1 MPGWYKACQ
10 IGRSEQQVRLQ
21 HLCRMKSSRCMFGLC
36 IPVSS
41 LQYQLNGKLLGVGPI
56 PVGELIQN

>member
-10 IGRSEQQVRLQ
+10 IGRSEQQVHLQ
-21 HLCRMKSSRCMFGLC
+21 HLLHLEFRVAVLAPA

-41 LQYQLNGKLLGVGPI
+41 LQYQLIGKLLGSGTHP
-56 PVGELIQN
+56 Q